1 LVSSGRRWEGP
12 FSGGDTDREK
22 KKKEAGETHEAGD
35 ERAHQQVRCET
46 EAEAKAEKDGKIR
59 AHQRVR
65 RETKAEA
72 KKKKKS
78 CMQAHGKIRAH
89 QRVRRET
96 EAEAKKKKK
105 SCVQA
110 HGKIRAHQRVR
121 RDTKAE
127 AEATPDL
134 EPDGSV
140 RRVASARVCDCQGR
154 GGGFLQISDSTEASG
169 SMRKGLRLPEKRRR
183 RWLQAKAKKVAR
195 AGARQRPTLTGG
207 RA

>member
-1 LVSSGRRWEGP
+1 MRRETTPPKKQRAQRSGKTR
-12 FSGGDTDREK
+12 
-22 KKKEAGETHEAGD
+22 
-35 ERAHQQVRCET
+35 V
-46 EAEAKAEKDGKIR
+46 
-59 AHQRVR
+59 HQRVR
-65 RETKAEA
+65 REKEA

-105 SCVQA
+105 SCMQA

-121 RDTKAE
+121 RETKAE

-183 RWLQAKAKKVAR
+183 R
-195 AGARQRPTLTGG
+195 
-207 RA
+207 